1 MIAAH
6 PHEAFRNFDF
16 VTYFK
21 FHISYNM
28 RLCLGPFLWNGLLAE
43 SSVLLFLGNDILNS
57 TNRETIA
64 PIAVALRIDIPTIE
78 AQVVPVGTIVPR
90 R

>member
-1 MIAAH
+1 MRYLVTIEFHDVVSWLVANIPATVTSMLQNNADGANMITAH
-6 PHEAFRNFDF
+6 PHKTLRNFDF

-43 SSVLLFLGNDILNS
+43 PSVLVIW
-57 TNRETIA
+57 
-64 PIAVALRIDIPTIE
+64 
-78 AQVVPVGTIVPR
+78 
-90 R
+90 